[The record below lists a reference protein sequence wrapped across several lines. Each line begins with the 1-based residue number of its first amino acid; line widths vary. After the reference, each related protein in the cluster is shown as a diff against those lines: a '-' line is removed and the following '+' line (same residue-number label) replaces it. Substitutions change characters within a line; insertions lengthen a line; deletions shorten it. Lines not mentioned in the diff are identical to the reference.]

1 MSKIRAAIYARFS
14 SENQRPESIEDQVF
28 MCRKAVNER
37 AFVVLDEHVYTDEAE
52 SGASWTRPGLD
63 RLCESARNHRFDVVV
78 IDDLSRLARD
88 SYLMTRLLL
97 DFQYEGIRVVSVA
110 DGVDTADPH
119 SKLLAQLH
127 GIFNEQYLQGL
138 RDKTMRGLIGQK
150 QRGLILAEA
159 GFGYRSYSVGAVR
172 YDKAGRARPE
182 GHKARIDPD
191 EAAVVLRI
199 FEEYA
204 AGESVSG
211 IVRRLNREAV
221 PGRYRSSKG
230 WSTGS
235 VTRIL
240 DQEKFIGVWTW
251 NKGGKRRDPRT
262 GRQCSYEK
270 PESEWIVFHDESL
283 RIVPQALWER
293 VRARRATARGV
304 WPGGKG
310 RRGFSKDQ
318 GGRVQVFPEHLLS
331 GAMVCGEC
339 GRSIVLVSGKGDGYY
354 GCASGRNEGCDNRVK
369 IPRLLAEKIIVDAV
383 QQRLADPSAIQYVF
397 NRLQKEVARLYS
409 DVPET
414 LRRKKAQ
421 LGNERRRRDNL
432 VNFVAEGKQSAAI
445 RERLAQTEQKVSSL
459 EVQIQELT
467 RTSRGF
473 RVPSL
478 RTIERRCAN
487 LRALLDSRVEQSA
500 LVLRELLGKI
510 RLYPVVSSSGRRYCV
525 ARTAFDTLKLLK
537 DLGPDGGS
545 DPGATSIGWWRFGAM
560 NCRRSCAGGRSG
572 WRRSGRRRRVW
583 KRRLGRR
590 TTRGVG
596 SRARTGTRRAGRR
609 TSGRM
614 ANRTR
619 RRRATSRTR
628 KARS

>member
-1 MSKIRAAIYARFS
+1 MTKIRAAIYARFS

-28 MCRKAVNER
+28 MCRKAANER

-150 QRGLILAEA
+150 QRGFILAEA

-211 IVRRLNREAV
+211 IVRQLNREAV

-318 GGRVQVFPEHLLS
+318 GGRVRIF
-331 GAMVCGEC
+331 
-339 GRSIVLVSGKGDGYY
+339 RSTSCPVRCSA
-354 GCASGRNEGCDNRVK
+354 ASAGV
-369 IPRLLAEKIIVDAV
+369 ASSS
-383 QQRLADPSAIQYVF
+383 SA
-397 NRLQKEVARLYS
+397 ARATATM
-409 DVPET
+409 DVPLAVMKAVTIGSRSLDFLPRRSSSTRFSSVLPT
-414 LRRKKAQ
+414 LPRF
-421 LGNERRRRDNL
+421 N
-432 VNFVAEGKQSAAI
+432 
-445 RERLAQTEQKVSSL
+445 T
-459 EVQIQELT
+459 
-467 RTSRGF
+467 
-473 RVPSL
+473 
-478 RTIERRCAN
+478 
-487 LRALLDSRVEQSA
+487 
-500 LVLRELLGKI
+500 
-510 RLYPVVSSSGRRYCV
+510 SSSGCRRRLPGSTRTFRRPFA
-525 ARTAFDTLKLLK
+525 ARRL
-537 DLGPDGGS
+537 S
-545 DPGATSIGWWRFGAM
+545 WATSVGAGTTSSTSSRKVSKAPPSASAWRRPSRR
-560 NCRRSCAGGRSG
+560 CRRSRS
-572 WRRSGRRRRVW
+572 RS
-583 KRRLGRR
+583 
-590 TTRGVG
+590 
-596 SRARTGTRRAGRR
+596 
-609 TSGRM
+609 
-614 ANRTR
+614 
-619 RRRATSRTR
+619 
-628 KARS
+628 RS